1 MTVALLAAVRL
12 GFSDA
17 HPAEL
22 WRPAAPESAGFSSA
36 KLEALRANLADRG
49 TKAFLVIRRDT
60 VVCEWYAPEHAAE
73 KTHYTASLA
82 KALFGGLSLAVA
94 LSDGRLTLDDPAAR
108 YLPPWRSDSRKSR
121 ITLRHLGSHTAGIED
136 AEADGLPHEKLTGWK
151 GDFWK
156 RRPVPEDPFTLAR
169 DRAPALF
176 EPGERMHYSNPGIA
190 LLTWCVTAALRDAP
204 QPDIRSLLRER
215 IMRPLGIPDAEWS
228 AGYGQTFTVDG
239 LPLVPSWGGGACTA
253 RAAARVG
260 RLMLREGDW
269 EGQRLLSAEAVRL
282 TTADAGTPG
291 PCGIGWWS
299 NQEGDCEALPRD
311 AFFGSGAGHQILLV
325 VPSLDLVVV
334 RFGSLLD
341 QVESE
346 PQSFHRAYCRHLFE
360 PLMAALTARRE
371 AGARLSLQDGR
382 WLINDRPTNAGSAAE
397 GLLMN
402 VRMVNAVFEDRARP
416 DFDPEANTA
425 RFLAR
430 LPDYA
435 TAGVNAFTI
444 CLQGGMPG
452 YEGAVNSAF
461 EPDGSLRPAYLAR
474 VERVIRACGREGL
487 AVILGLFYQRQSAI
501 LRDET
506 AVRAGVAN
514 AAGWVRDRGF
524 QNVVLEIANE
534 YPHGGFVH
542 AVIRDPRSQA
552 GLIRLAKATAPHLLV
567 SASGCGDGAVHP
579 EVAEAA
585 DFLLPHWNDTRE
597 EEIPARLQALRQF
610 GKAIVCNED
619 DKTGTAAVAALRASV
634 ANGAG
639 YGLMLKER
647 NQTFPFHFEGPAD
660 DPVFYAALREVT
672 SPARP
677 AAAPFLGED
686 YFPPPESQGGWRK
699 LEEPEPIRRL
709 AGMDPARLEDLRQ
722 WLLQSDQR
730 GFAAVVIRR
739 GYIVLEVERGN
750 SAKTDS
756 RRVASVSKAVCATVL
771 AIAAEQS
778 QQGRLPRRMTF
789 DDPAFGFIPWAEPL
803 SDPRKARITVRQL
816 LNHTSGVC
824 PEATGAPNDGS
835 WEYILGHTGDA
846 RTAQLAF
853 DPGTGCG
860 YSTHAFAHAALVCET
875 VTGKP
880 YDTFAI
886 DALFR
891 PLGIEHWWFQY
902 YDGGKGIGRH
912 PSHGLGLPARDLA
925 RIAYCLLQGGRWGEQ
940 QVVPAWFVAETAA
953 PTHEVNTPEMRWQL
967 NPQVFSHGWE
977 LPARHR
983 GQGGRSGEGIPA
995 DARSKPGSGGQ
1006 LIAFVPSLDLVV
1018 TRQTGSSG
1026 DWAYEEYLRRACAA
1040 VLPGSAR

>member
-444 CLQGGMPG
+444 CLQG
-452 YEGAVNSAF
+452 AC
-461 EPDGSLRPAYLAR
+461 LA
-474 VERVIRACGREGL
+474 
-487 AVILGLFYQRQSAI
+487 
-501 LRDET
+501 T
-506 AVRAGVAN
+506 
-514 AAGWVRDRGF
+514 
-524 QNVVLEIANE
+524 
-534 YPHGGFVH
+534 
-542 AVIRDPRSQA
+542 
-552 GLIRLAKATAPHLLV
+552 
-567 SASGCGDGAVHP
+567 
-579 EVAEAA
+579 
-585 DFLLPHWNDTRE
+585 
-597 EEIPARLQALRQF
+597 
-610 GKAIVCNED
+610 
-619 DKTGTAAVAALRASV
+619 
-634 ANGAG
+634 
-639 YGLMLKER
+639 
-647 NQTFPFHFEGPAD
+647 
-660 DPVFYAALREVT
+660 
-672 SPARP
+672 
-677 AAAPFLGED
+677 
-686 YFPPPESQGGWRK
+686 
-699 LEEPEPIRRL
+699 
-709 AGMDPARLEDLRQ
+709 
-722 WLLQSDQR
+722 
-730 GFAAVVIRR
+730 
-739 GYIVLEVERGN
+739 
-750 SAKTDS
+750 
-756 RRVASVSKAVCATVL
+756 
-771 AIAAEQS
+771 
-778 QQGRLPRRMTF
+778 
-789 DDPAFGFIPWAEPL
+789 
-803 SDPRKARITVRQL
+803 KAR
-816 LNHTSGVC
+816 
-824 PEATGAPNDGS
+824 
-835 WEYILGHTGDA
+835 
-846 RTAQLAF
+846 
-853 DPGTGCG
+853 
-860 YSTHAFAHAALVCET
+860 
-875 VTGKP
+875 
-880 YDTFAI
+880 
-886 DALFR
+886 
-891 PLGIEHWWFQY
+891 
-902 YDGGKGIGRH
+902 
-912 PSHGLGLPARDLA
+912 
-925 RIAYCLLQGGRWGEQ
+925 
-940 QVVPAWFVAETAA
+940 
-953 PTHEVNTPEMRWQL
+953 
-967 NPQVFSHGWE
+967 
-977 LPARHR
+977 
-983 GQGGRSGEGIPA
+983 
-995 DARSKPGSGGQ
+995 
-1006 LIAFVPSLDLVV
+1006 
-1018 TRQTGSSG
+1018 
-1026 DWAYEEYLRRACAA
+1026 
-1040 VLPGSAR
+1040 